1 MSYHHLSAD
10 ERMRIFYCS
19 QYGLS
24 LREIARR
31 LGRSPST
38 ISREIRRGWCMFSQ
52 HYNDWA
58 AEKNA
63 VSRRRQARHHRRSD
77 HKPLVG
83 YVQAKLK
90 DFWPPET
97 IALRLIADYPK
108 DLQMRLS
115 PEQIY
120 QWIFTDARSGGDLY
134 TCLRRSHKRRRRQG
148 RLARAK
154 RGIIG
159 RVSIDLRP
167 AQVNDRSR
175 FGDWEGDTIEG
186 RKSTGLI
193 ATHIERKSGYL
204 VATKLPGK
212 HAQSL
217 ARLTINAFKP
227 LPRRLRKTMTYDN
240 GTEFA
245 QFKQIEKATGFSVYF
260 AKPYS
265 PWQRGCNENANGLL
279 RQFFPK
285 GCDLREVDQAQVN
298 DAVNSLNN
306 RPRKRLGYR
315 TPNEV
320 LRFNRR
326 VALAS

>member
-1 MSYHHLSAD
+1 MSYHHLNAA
-10 ERMRIFYCS
+10 ERLRILYGS

-24 LREIARR
+24 QAEMARR

-38 ISREIRRGWCMFSQ
+38 ISRELRRGQPPWGGGYHDLS
-52 HYNDWA
+52 
-58 AEKNA
+58 AEHRA
-63 VSRRRQARHHRRSD
+63 QQRRRRARHRRRAD
-77 HKPLVG
+77 HPDLVA
-83 YVQAKLK
+83 YVHAKLRAC
-90 DFWPPET
+90 WPPEV
-97 IALRLIADYPK
+97 IAARVRQDHPEQLG
-108 DLQMRLS
+108 MRIS
-115 PEQIY
+115 AEQIY
-120 QWIFTDARSGGDLY
+120 QWIFTDAGHGGDLY
-134 TCLRRSHKRRRRQG
+134 TGLRRRHKRRRRQS

-154 RGIIG
+154 RGIVG

-167 AQVNDRSR
+167 VQVAERSR
-175 FGDWEGDTIEG
+175 FGDWEGDTVEG

-204 VATKLPGK
+204 IAVKLPGK
-212 HAQSL
+212 QAETL
-217 ARLTINAFKP
+217 AEQTIAAFNL
-227 LPRRLRKTMTYDN
+227 LPKRLRKTMTYDN

-245 QFKQIEKATGFSVYF
+245 QFKKIEKATGFAVYF
-260 AKPYS
+260 AKPYA

-285 GCDLREVDQAQVN
+285 GCDLRRVDQTQVD
-298 DAVNSLNN
+298 DAAHLLNN

-326 VALAS
+326 VALAT

>member
-1 MSYHHLSAD
+1 M
-10 ERMRIFYCS
+10 
-19 QYGLS
+19 
-24 LREIARR
+24 
-31 LGRSPST
+31 
-38 ISREIRRGWCMFSQ
+38 
-52 HYNDWA
+52 
-58 AEKNA
+58 
-63 VSRRRQARHHRRSD
+63 
-77 HKPLVG
+77 
-83 YVQAKLK
+83 
-90 DFWPPET
+90 
-97 IALRLIADYPK
+97 ADYPNH
-108 DLQMRLS
+108 LQMRIS

-120 QWIFTDARSGGDLY
+120 QWIFVDARAGGDLY
-134 TCLRRSHKRRRRQG
+134 TSLRRCHKRRRRQG

-159 RVSIDLRP
+159 RVSIDCRP
-167 AQVNDRSR
+167 AQVADRSR

-204 VATKLPGK
+204 IAAKLPGK
-212 HAQSL
+212 QAAPLAQ
-217 ARLTINAFKP
+217 LTIAAFKI
-227 LPRRLRKTMTYDN
+227 LPKRLRKTMTYDN

-245 QFKQIEKATGFSVYF
+245 QFKKIEKATGFAVYF

-279 RQFFPK
+279 RQYFPK
-285 GCDLREVDQAQVN
+285 GCDLRNVDQSQVN
-298 DAVNSLNN
+298 DAVNSLNT

>member
-1 MSYHHLSAD
+1 MSYYHLTVK
-10 ERMRIFYCS
+10 ERVCILSCL
-19 QYGLS
+19 QYGIS
-24 LREIARR
+24 QAGIARR

-38 ISREIRRGWCMFSQ
+38 ISREVQRGQAVWGGGYHDLSADHRAQQRR
-52 HYNDWA
+52 HRA
-58 AEKNA
+58 RH
-63 VSRRRQARHHRRSD
+63 RRRANLPR
-77 HKPLVG
+77 LVS
-83 YVQAKLK
+83 YVHAKLEAC
-90 DFWPPET
+90 WPPEV
-97 IALRLIADYPK
+97 IAARVRQDYP
-108 DLQMRLS
+108 DQPGMRIS
-115 PEQIY
+115 AEQIY
-120 QWIFTDARSGGDLY
+120 QWVFADARRGGDLY
-134 TCLRRSHKRRRRQG
+134 TGLRRCHKRRRRQG
-148 RLARAK
+148 RLTRAK

-167 AQVNDRSR
+167 AEVADRSR

-204 VATKLPGK
+204 IAAKLPGK
-212 HAQSL
+212 QAEILAQE
-217 ARLTINAFKP
+217 TIAAFKP
-227 LPRRLRKTMTYDN
+227 LPKRLRKTMTYDN

-245 QFKQIEKATGFSVYF
+245 QFKKIEKATGFSVYF
-260 AKPYS
+260 AKPYA

-285 GCDLREVDQAQVN
+285 GCDLRQVDQTQVN
-298 DAVNSLNN
+298 DAANSLNN

-326 VALAS
+326 VALAT